1 MFTLYAYEDCVPAFG
16 IIFTIEFVPSGAIQA
31 LSFLAQAT
39 RPHQAT
45 AILL

>member
-31 LSFLAQAT
+31 LSVLVDAMS
-39 RPHQAT
+39 PHQAT
-45 AILL
+45 EILL